1 MEPRDLVGS
10 AQPNEVELK
19 GGRVGPNDED
29 REGARDIGLVC
40 GDDVINGGISE
51 GEGLEEQGEGL
62 LEEQEFSIKEA
73 SFQEGSLKLKI
84 QTTKRT
90 KKPPKSLENYIC
102 PPEIRMT
109 IRPPA
114 GEGKAGRQGRTGGG
128 AGRGQKD
135 EERGPPRKRTYERQ
149 FRMPEQREGGLLQLL
164 GDHTPPKHQ
173 LRGSLHPAH
182 AISHTQHALAQQFQ
196 HQHQINTH
204 WLTSTAP
211 SASPANSE
219 DRDPAREQSGAS
231 RSNLLDPSQPF
242 SQTATQSPS
251 PQRSLTPDLQLPVVT
266 DASILNLTSL
276 SRGRGL
282 QEVSEQLFGNIKRKY
297 GRKDSQRMLC
307 NPHSADSP
315 WGKQTEKGS
324 ESPTHSER
332 YRQEEATERVHEER
346 EERRKEDRERAIAG
360 RKGDEESRG
369 MLMLTEEGKGRK
381 RRRRPSFDESFSAQE
396 QSQQRQDSD
405 TTEKHQSGPPEP
417 KVAHKM
423 ETHRN
428 DSRPTRE
435 ADVNGERMEKA
446 ERADKGDKREKGERT
461 DRAERGDTVT
471 SRTDSE
477 SALSTNRMKKNP
489 VGRPKISTD
498 ILKHRES
505 THSLINKSANPRLP
519 SPNPSP
525 SPRSSIS
532 PSPSPKSR
540 VNISPSPSP
549 KPRFNISPS
558 PSPKS
563 RVNISPSPSPK
574 SRINISPSPS
584 PKSRIT
590 ISPSPS
596 PKSRINISP
605 SPSPRPRMAL
615 SPNPS
620 HSTSS
625 IVSSRPTKAKDRWS
639 YLKAKSH
646 ASLTS
651 PQRDIRGSPSTLTD
665 PPSAFPITPSSPL
678 YTNSDSLTVHTPI
691 KRKRG
696 RPKKQPLLTVET
708 IHEGTST
715 SPPSPLAQDISAGL
729 NSRKKTHTL
738 NTLVQMT
745 STTISANSNSL
756 KLKRGRGHSRPVNK
770 MKLGKMQSILNEIL
784 SGSSQNGSLPLK
796 SASAPVTSAMSAMAS
811 TIEARLGKQINVS
824 KRGTIYIGKKRG
836 RKPRAETQNCNLNK
850 TTRDKPSL
858 LVSTASL
865 YESPTVPSNT
875 LSPSSST
882 PSIRASHSDTTMPSL
897 QPISALPSKPLSR
910 GFLSGGWKLS
920 PPRLLANSPSHLS
933 EVASVKEVTLS
944 PISESHSEETIPSDS
959 GIGTDNNS
967 TSDQTEK
974 GPASRRR
981 YSFDLCGFEAAEAA
995 ALEASNRGSRTR
1007 CERQV
1012 TAVDNFLSQ
1021 QEKKQKHHRRKRK
1034 CLQSRDHLHF
1044 LSELEEV
1051 VVKLQQLRVSHRR
1064 YACFPQH
1071 PYPSIFR
1078 LNFHHYYPVTYDSYS
1093 CDSSSYLRRSAD
1105 LKAKRRRGR
1114 PAKASE
1120 PITSKLPFVQGY
1132 SYPLA
1137 GGNFYAAPYAMPY
1150 APPLSLGYFPPAPS
1164 FYLPHHS
1171 LGPAPPSPFMRPAV
1185 PPPKAFHSSGHSKL
1199 QAGTKLRSSSGPLQ
1213 GSSVRGEGLGSL
1225 GNGST
1230 GGLTGVRLHKRKHK
1244 HKHKHKDEPLLSP
1257 RDRQELGGLFSGAKT
1272 TARLN
1277 MLNDRRDLS
1286 SQGSKHLEKQ
1296 RGIGRGSSLGS
1307 SLGMFESDQLSTH
1320 SLADSHL
1327 HSRQTGQPISSFMSS
1342 YSSQSQR
1349 SESAPD
1355 LFLGSR
1361 EDECGGRSRKTRLAV
1376 FGDQGLMSFQTAR
1389 QEPGQMNQCSSPSL
1403 TGVPSKRRYKRRE
1416 VEQIQKDVRRMHSL
1430 NFEHVQKILRAKR
1443 LQRQAKTGNNIVK
1456 RRPGRPRKQP
1466 VEESEPTNRRVEDQV
1481 DGRSLDML
1489 AGRRGDVRT
1498 LGMPVLERCDD
1509 LPGRQSLRPNLT
1521 PEPLEFSNHD
1531 SISATIETVVHQARS
1546 VAPLAKGGKRRGRGH
1561 SRDELWAPSSQ

>member
-10 AQPNEVELK
+10 ARPKEAELQ
-19 GGRVGPNDED
+19 GGRVGPN
-29 REGARDIGLVC
+29 EGDQQGAGDMGLAR
-40 GDDVINGGISE
+40 GDDVINGAVSE

-90 KKPPKSLENYIC
+90 KKPPKNLENYIC

-109 IRPPA
+109 IRPPV
-114 GEGKAGRQGRTGGG
+114 GDGKGGRQGRTGGG
-128 AGRGQKD
+128 ATAGRGQKD

-173 LRGSLHPAH
+173 LRSSLLPAH
-182 AISHTQHALAQQFQ
+182 TLSHTQQTHHAHSPQF
-196 HQHQINTH
+196 HQHQINPD
-204 WLTSTAP
+204 WITSTAP
-211 SASPANSE
+211 SASPTN
-219 DRDPAREQSGAS
+219 PADSQTPRELG
-231 RSNLLDPSQPF
+231 QPF
-242 SQTATQSPS
+242 SRSATQSPS

-297 GRKDSQRMLC
+297 GRKDSQRTLG
-307 NPHSADSP
+307 NPHSAETP
-315 WGKQTEKGS
+315 WGRQAEKGS
-324 ESPTHSER
+324 ESPTDSEER
-332 YRQEEATERVHEER
+332 QKYRQEETTERFHEDR
-346 EERRKEDRERAIAG
+346 EERRKEDRERTNMG
-360 RKGDEESRG
+360 RRGEEEERG
-369 MLMLTEEGKGRK
+369 MPLLTEEGKGRK
-381 RRRRPSFDESFSAQE
+381 RRRRPSFDESFSAEE
-396 QSQQRQDSD
+396 QSQQQQES
-405 TTEKHQSGPPEP
+405 TEKHQAGPPEP
-417 KVAHKM
+417 KVAHKT
-423 ETHRN
+423 ETHKN
-428 DSRPTRE
+428 DPRLTSLV
-435 ADVNGERMEKA
+435 DVGR
-446 ERADKGDKREKGERT
+446 DKTDKVDKVDKREKGEWV
-461 DRAERGDTVT
+461 DRPERGEVVT
-471 SRTDSE
+471 SGTDPE
-477 SALSTNRMKKNP
+477 SNRMKKTP
-489 VGRPKISTD
+489 AGRPKISTD
-498 ILKHRES
+498 ALKPRELI
-505 THSLINKSANPRLP
+505 HNHINKPSLNVNPRLP

-532 PSPSPKSR
+532 P
-540 VNISPSPSP
+540 IPSP
-549 KPRFNISPS
+549 KPRL
-558 PSPKS
+558 
-563 RVNISPSPSPK
+563 
-574 SRINISPSPS
+574 
-584 PKSRIT
+584 
-590 ISPSPS
+590 
-596 PKSRINISP
+596 NISP
-605 SPSPRPRMAL
+605 SPSPRPRAAL
-615 SPNPS
+615 SPSPS

-625 IVSSRPTKAKDRWS
+625 TTSSRPSKTKDRWS

-646 ASLTS
+646 ACLTP
-651 PQRDIRGSPSTLTD
+651 PQRDIRASPSALAD

-678 YTNSDSLTVHTPI
+678 YTNTDSLTVHTPI

-715 SPPSPLAQDISAGL
+715 SPPSPLAQEASAGL
-729 NSRKKTHTL
+729 IRRRKTHTL
-738 NTLVQMT
+738 NTLVQMATTT
-745 STTISANSNSL
+745 SVNSSSL
-756 KLKRGRGHSRPVNK
+756 KLKRGRGFSRPVNK
-770 MKLGKMQSILNEIL
+770 KLGKMQSILNEIL
-784 SGSSQNGSLPLK
+784 SGSNQNGTLALK
-796 SASAPVTSAMSAMAS
+796 STATPVTSAMTAMAS

-836 RKPRAETQNCNLNK
+836 RKPRAETQGSVPSK
-850 TTRDKPSL
+850 PSRDKPLMSI
-858 LVSTASL
+858 STSSL
-865 YESPTVPSNT
+865 YESPAVPSST
-875 LSPSSST
+875 SSPNST
-882 PSIRASHSDTTMPSL
+882 APSLRASHPDATMPSL
-897 QPISALPSKPLSR
+897 QPISALPSKPPGR
-910 GFLSGGWKLS
+910 GLLSGGWKLS

-933 EVASVKEVTLS
+933 EGASVKEATLS

-981 YSFDLCGFEAAEAA
+981 YSFDLCGYEAAEAA
-995 ALEASNRGSRTR
+995 ALEASNRNSRPR
-1007 CERQV
+1007 CDRQV
-1012 TAVDNFLSQ
+1012 TAADNFLSQ

-1051 VVKLQQLRVSHRR
+1051 VLKLQQLRVSHRR
-1064 YACFPQH
+1064 FTCYPQH

-1093 CDSSSYLRRSAD
+1093 CDSGSYLRRSAD

-1114 PAKASE
+1114 PAKVSE

-1132 SYPLA
+1132 GYPLA
-1137 GGNFYAAPYAMPY
+1137 GGNYYAAPYAMPY
-1150 APPLSLGYFPPAPS
+1150 APHLSLGYFPPPPP

-1185 PPPKAFHSSGHSKL
+1185 PPPKAFHPSGHPKL
-1199 QAGTKLRSSSGPLQ
+1199 QPGAKLRSTSAPLQ
-1213 GSSVRGEGLGSL
+1213 GPSVREGLGSL
-1225 GNGST
+1225 GSGNAGS
-1230 GGLTGVRLHKRKHK
+1230 LAGVRLHKRKHK
-1244 HKHKHKDEPLLSP
+1244 HKHKHKDEPLLSL

-1272 TARLN
+1272 NARLS
-1277 MLNDRRDLS
+1277 MLSDRRDLANQVS
-1286 SQGSKHLEKQ
+1286 SKHLEKQ
-1296 RGIGRGSSLGS
+1296 RGSGRASGLGS

-1320 SLADSHL
+1320 SLADSQFR
-1327 HSRQTGQPISSFMSS
+1327 SRQTRQPINSFMSS

-1349 SESAPD
+1349 SESTPD
-1355 LFLGSR
+1355 LIMGSH
-1361 EDECGGRSRKTRLAV
+1361 EDSCGGRSRKTRLTE
-1376 FGDQGLMSFQTAR
+1376 FGDQGLLSFQTAR
-1389 QEPGQMNQCSSPSL
+1389 QELGQLDSSPSL
-1403 TGVPSKRRYKRRE
+1403 TGVPGKRRYKRRE

-1443 LQRQAKTGNNIVK
+1443 LQRQAKTGNNVIK

-1466 VEESEPTNRRVEDQV
+1466 VEEPEPTDRRENDRG
-1481 DGRSLDML
+1481 DSLGLDML
-1489 AGRRGDVRT
+1489 AGRRGDGRT

-1509 LPGRQSLRPNLT
+1509 LPGRQSLRPSLT

-1546 VAPLAKGGKRRGRGH
+1546 VPPPVKAGKRRGRGH
-1561 SRDELWAPSSQ
+1561 SRDELWAPSSL

>member
-1 MEPRDLVGS
+1 MEPRDLAGS
-10 AQPNEVELK
+10 ARPKEAELQ
-19 GGRVGPNDED
+19 GGRVGPNEEAQ
-29 REGARDIGLVC
+29 EGARAIGLARS
-40 GDDVINGGISE
+40 DDVINGAISE
-51 GEGLEEQGEGL
+51 GEGPEEQGEGL

-90 KKPPKSLENYIC
+90 KKPPKNLENYIC

-114 GEGKAGRQGRTGGG
+114 GEGKGGRHGRTGGG

-149 FRMPEQREGGLLQLL
+149 FRMPEQKEGGLLQLL
-164 GDHTPPKHQ
+164 GDHTLPKHQ
-173 LRGSLHPAH
+173 LRGSLPPAH
-182 AISHTQHALAQQFQ
+182 TQQTHHTLTQQFLHAHA
-196 HQHQINTH
+196 HQHQINPE
-204 WLTSTAP
+204 WIASSAP
-211 SASPANSE
+211 SASPANPADSE
-219 DRDPAREQSGAS
+219 PARELARAN
-231 RSNLLDPSQPF
+231 RSSSLDPTQPF
-242 SQTATQSPS
+242 SRTATRSPS

-297 GRKDSQRMLC
+297 GRKDSQRTLC
-307 NPHSADSP
+307 NPHSADTP
-315 WGKQTEKGS
+315 WGRQPEKGS
-324 ESPTHSER
+324 ESPTNSEER
-332 YRQEEATERVHEER
+332 QKYRQEETAERVHEDR
-346 EERRKEDRERAIAG
+346 EERKKEERERAIVG
-360 RKGDEESRG
+360 RRGDEEDRG
-369 MLMLTEEGKGRK
+369 MPLLTEEGKGRK
-381 RRRRPSFDESFSAQE
+381 RRRRPSFDESFSAE
-396 QSQQRQDSD
+396 ERLQQRQDSD
-405 TTEKHQSGPPEP
+405 TTEKHQPGAPEP

-423 ETHRN
+423 ETHKN
-428 DSRPTRE
+428 DSRLTSL
-435 ADVNGERMEKA
+435 ADVSRERIEKA
-446 ERADKGDKREKGERT
+446 ERTDKGDKREKGER
-461 DRAERGDTVT
+461 AERGEIVICG
-471 SRTDSE
+471 SGPE
-477 SALSTNRMKKNP
+477 SALSANRVKKNP

-498 ILKHRES
+498 TLKHREMAYN
-505 THSLINKSANPRLP
+505 HINKANLNTNHRLP

-525 SPRSSIS
+525 RGSIS
-532 PSPSPKSR
+532 PSPR
-540 VNISPSPSP
+540 ANISASLSP
-549 KPRFNISPS
+549 KPRA
-558 PSPKS
+558 
-563 RVNISPSPSPK
+563 
-574 SRINISPSPS
+574 
-584 PKSRIT
+584 
-590 ISPSPS
+590 
-596 PKSRINISP
+596 
-605 SPSPRPRMAL
+605 AL
-615 SPNPS
+615 SPSPS

-625 IVSSRPTKAKDRWS
+625 TASSRTTKAKDRWS

-651 PQRDIRGSPSTLTD
+651 PQRDNRGSPSTLAD

-678 YTNSDSLTVHTPI
+678 YTNTDSLTVHAPI

-715 SPPSPLAQDISAGL
+715 SPPSPLAQETFAGL
-729 NSRKKTHTL
+729 NRRRKTHTL
-738 NTLVQMT
+738 NTLVQMA
-745 STTISANSNSL
+745 STTTSANSNSL
-756 KLKRGRGHSRPVNK
+756 KLKRGRGPSRPVNK

-784 SGSSQNGSLPLK
+784 SGSSQNGTLALK
-796 SASAPVTSAMSAMAS
+796 SSSAPVTSAMSAMAS

-836 RKPRAETQNCNLNK
+836 RKPRAETQGSNPPK
-850 TTRDKPSL
+850 TTRDKPPLS
-858 LVSTASL
+858 VSISSL
-865 YESPTVPSNT
+865 YESPVVPSAT
-875 LSPSSST
+875 LSPSSSA
-882 PSIRASHSDTTMPSL
+882 PSLRTGHSDATMPSL
-897 QPISALPSKPLSR
+897 QPISALPSKPPGRS
-910 GFLSGGWKLS
+910 FLSGGWKLS

-933 EVASVKEVTLS
+933 EGASVKEVTLS

-974 GPASRRR
+974 GSASRRR

-995 ALEASNRGSRTR
+995 ALEASNRGSRAR

-1012 TAVDNFLSQ
+1012 TAGDNFLSQ

-1064 YACFPQH
+1064 YTCFPQQ

-1120 PITSKLPFVQGY
+1120 QITSKLPFVQGY
-1132 SYPLA
+1132 GYPLA
-1137 GGNFYAAPYAMPY
+1137 GGNYYAAPYAMPY
-1150 APPLSLGYFPPAPS
+1150 APPLSLGYFPPAPP

-1185 PPPKAFHSSGHSKL
+1185 PPPKAFHSSGHSQL
-1199 QAGTKLRSSSGPLQ
+1199 QPGAKLRSASGPLQ
-1213 GSSVRGEGLGSL
+1213 GPSVRGEGLGSL
-1225 GNGST
+1225 GSGSA
-1230 GGLTGVRLHKRKHK
+1230 GGIAGVRLHKRKHK
-1244 HKHKHKDEPLLSP
+1244 HKHKHKDEPLLSL

-1272 TARLN
+1272 SARLS
-1277 MLNDRRDLS
+1277 MLSDRRDLV
-1286 SQGSKHLEKQ
+1286 SQGPSKHLEKQ
-1296 RGIGRGSSLGS
+1296 RGSGRSSSLGS
-1307 SLGMFESDQLSTH
+1307 SLGMFESEQLSTH
-1320 SLADSHL
+1320 SLADSQF
-1327 HSRQTGQPISSFMSS
+1327 HSRQTRQPINSFMSS
-1342 YSSQSQR
+1342 YSSQTQR
-1349 SESAPD
+1349 SESASD

-1376 FGDQGLMSFQTAR
+1376 FGDQGLLSFQSAR
-1389 QEPGQMNQCSSPSL
+1389 QEPGRMSNCSGPSHSD
-1403 TGVPSKRRYKRRE
+1403 VPSKRRYKRRE

-1443 LQRQAKTGNNIVK
+1443 LQRQAKTGNNVVK

-1466 VEESEPTNRRVEDQV
+1466 IEESEPTNRSVDNRA
-1481 DGRSLDML
+1481 DGRGLDML
-1489 AGRRGDVRT
+1489 AGRRGDGRT
-1498 LGMPVLERCDD
+1498 QGMPVLERCDD
-1509 LPGRQSLRPNLT
+1509 LPGRQSLRSSLT

-1546 VAPLAKGGKRRGRGH
+1546 VPPLAKGGKRRGRGH

>member
-10 AQPNEVELK
+10 ARPKEADLK
-19 GGRVGPNDED
+19 GGRAGPNEED
-29 REGARDIGLVC
+29 QEGAGSTGLVR
-40 GDDVINGGISE
+40 GDDVINGAISE

-62 LEEQEFSIKEA
+62 MEEQEFSIKEA

-109 IRPPA
+109 IRPPM
-114 GEGKAGRQGRTGGG
+114 GEGKGGRQGRTGGG
-128 AGRGQKD
+128 AGAGRGPKD

-173 LRGSLHPAH
+173 LRSSLLPAH
-182 AISHTQHALAQQFQ
+182 TPSHTQQTQHTLAQKFQ
-196 HQHQINTH
+196 HTHAHQHQISPD
-204 WLTSTAP
+204 WITSTAP
-211 SASPANSE
+211 SASPAHPADSE
-219 DRDPAREQSGAS
+219 PARDLAGAS
-231 RSNLLDPSQPF
+231 RSSLLDPTQPF
-242 SQTATQSPS
+242 SRTATQSPS

-307 NPHSADSP
+307 NPHGADTL
-315 WGKQTEKGS
+315 WGRQPEKGS
-324 ESPTHSER
+324 ESPTNSEER
-332 YRQEEATERVHEER
+332 QKYRQEETSERFHEER
-346 EERRKEDRERAIAG
+346 EERRKEERERTVAG
-360 RKGDEESRG
+360 RKGDEEDRG
-369 MLMLTEEGKGRK
+369 MPMLAEEGKGRK
-381 RRRRPSFDESFSAQE
+381 RRRRPSFDESFSVEE
-396 QSQQRQDSD
+396 QSQQRTLDSD
-405 TTEKHQSGPPEP
+405 TTEKHQPGPPEP
-417 KVAHKM
+417 KVAHKRDII
-423 ETHRN
+423 ETHKN
-428 DSRPTRE
+428 DSRLTSQ
-435 ADVNGERMEKA
+435 ADISGERIEKA
-446 ERADKGDKREKGERT
+446 ERAEKGDKREKGERV
-461 DRAERGDTVT
+461 DRTERGETAT
-471 SRTDSE
+471 SGPDHE
-477 SALSTNRMKKNP
+477 SDLSANRIKKNP
-489 VGRPKISTD
+489 VGRAKITAD
-498 ILKHRES
+498 TLKLRES
-505 THSLINKSANPRLP
+505 HNHINKALLNMNPRLP

-525 SPRSSIS
+525 SPRGSIS
-532 PSPSPKSR
+532 PT
-540 VNISPSPSP
+540 PSP
-549 KPRFNISPS
+549 KPRL
-558 PSPKS
+558 
-563 RVNISPSPSPK
+563 
-574 SRINISPSPS
+574 
-584 PKSRIT
+584 
-590 ISPSPS
+590 
-596 PKSRINISP
+596 NISP
-605 SPSPRPRMAL
+605 SPSPRSRTDL
-615 SPNPS
+615 SPSPS
-620 HSTSS
+620 HSTNSPA
-625 IVSSRPTKAKDRWS
+625 SSRPTKANDRWS

-651 PQRDIRGSPSTLTD
+651 PQRDNLGSPSTLAE

-678 YTNSDSLTVHTPI
+678 YTNTDSLTVHTPI

-715 SPPSPLAQDISAGL
+715 SPPSPLAQESTAGL
-729 NSRKKTHTL
+729 NRRRKTHTL
-738 NTLVQMT
+738 NPLAQMS
-745 STTISANSNSL
+745 STTTNTSSSSL

-784 SGSSQNGSLPLK
+784 SGSSQNGTLALK
-796 SASAPVTSAMSAMAS
+796 SSSAPVTTAMSAMAS

-836 RKPRAETQNCNLNK
+836 RKPRAETQGSNLPK
-850 TTRDKPSL
+850 TTKDKPPIS
-858 LVSTASL
+858 VSTSSL
-865 YESPTVPSNT
+865 YESPAVPSAT
-875 LSPSSST
+875 SSPSST
-882 PSIRASHSDTTMPSL
+882 VPSIRATHSEAIMPSL
-897 QPISALPSKPLSR
+897 QPISALPSKPAGR

-933 EVASVKEVTLS
+933 EGASVKEVTLS

-974 GPASRRR
+974 GHASRRR

-995 ALEASNRGSRTR
+995 ALEASNRGSRAR

-1051 VVKLQQLRVSHRR
+1051 MVKLQQLRVSHRR
-1064 YACFPQH
+1064 YTCYPQH

-1078 LNFHHYYPVTYDSYS
+1078 LNFHHYYPITYDSYS

-1114 PAKASE
+1114 PAKTSE

-1132 SYPLA
+1132 GYPLA
-1137 GGNFYAAPYAMPY
+1137 GGNYYAAPYAMPY
-1150 APPLSLGYFPPAPS
+1150 APPLSLGYFPPAPP

-1185 PPPKAFHSSGHSKL
+1185 PPPKAFHSSGLSKL
-1199 QAGTKLRSSSGPLQ
+1199 QPGAKLRSTSGPLQ
-1213 GSSVRGEGLGSL
+1213 GPSVRGEGLGSL
-1225 GNGST
+1225 GSGSA
-1230 GGLTGVRLHKRKHK
+1230 GGLAGVRLHKRKHK
-1244 HKHKHKDEPLLSP
+1244 HKHKHKDEPLLSS

-1272 TARLN
+1272 NARLN
-1277 MLNDRRDLS
+1277 MLSERRDFA
-1286 SQGSKHLEKQ
+1286 SQGSSKHLEKQ
-1296 RGIGRGSSLGS
+1296 RGNGRGSGLGS
-1307 SLGMFESDQLSTH
+1307 SLGIFESDQLSTH
-1320 SLADSHL
+1320 SLADSQF
-1327 HSRQTGQPISSFMSS
+1327 HSRQTGQPIKSFMSS

-1349 SESAPD
+1349 SESASD

-1361 EDECGGRSRKTRLAV
+1361 EDDCGGRNRRTRLTV

-1389 QEPGQMNQCSSPSL
+1389 QEPGQMNKCPSPSL

-1443 LQRQAKTGNNIVK
+1443 LQRQAKTGNNVIK

-1466 VEESEPTNRRVEDQV
+1466 LEESEPTNRREEEWA
-1481 DGRSLDML
+1481 DGRGLDML
-1489 AGRRGDVRT
+1489 ASRRGDGRT
-1498 LGMPVLERCDD
+1498 LGMPVLERCDN
-1509 LPGRQSLRPNLT
+1509 LPGRQSLRPGLT

-1546 VAPLAKGGKRRGRGH
+1546 VLPQAKAGKRRGRGH
-1561 SRDELWAPSSQ
+1561 SRDELWAPTSQ

>member
-10 AQPNEVELK
+10 ARPKEAELQ
-19 GGRVGPNDED
+19 GGRVGPNEADQ
-29 REGARDIGLVC
+29 EGAGGIGLARR
-40 GDDVINGGISE
+40 DDVITGAISE

-90 KKPPKSLENYIC
+90 KKPPKNLENYIC

-109 IRPPA
+109 IRPPV
-114 GEGKAGRQGRTGGG
+114 GEGKGWRQGRTGGG
-128 AGRGQKD
+128 VGRGQKD

-149 FRMPEQREGGLLQLL
+149 FRMPEQKEGGLLQLL
-164 GDHTPPKHQ
+164 AEHPPPKQQ
-173 LRGSLHPAH
+173 LRSVLPPAH
-182 AISHTQHALAQQFQ
+182 TLSHTQQTQHTPTQQFQ
-196 HQHQINTH
+196 HTHAHQHQINPD
-204 WLTSTAP
+204 WITSTAP
-211 SASPANSE
+211 SASPANPADCE
-219 DRDPAREQSGAS
+219 PARELAGAS
-231 RSNLLDPSQPF
+231 RSSLLDPTQPF
-242 SQTATQSPS
+242 SRTATQSPS
-251 PQRSLTPDLQLPVVT
+251 PQRSLTPDMQLPVVT

-307 NPHSADSP
+307 NPHSADTP
-315 WGKQTEKGS
+315 WGRQPEKGS
-324 ESPTHSER
+324 ESPTNSEER
-332 YRQEEATERVHEER
+332 QKYRQEETAERFHEER
-346 EERRKEDRERAIAG
+346 EERRKDERERAIAG
-360 RKGDEESRG
+360 RRGDEEDRG
-369 MLMLTEEGKGRK
+369 MPMLTEEGKGRK
-381 RRRRPSFDESFSAQE
+381 RRRRPSFDESFSVEE
-396 QSQQRQDSD
+396 QLQQRQDSD
-405 TTEKHQSGPPEP
+405 TTEKHQPGPPEP

-423 ETHRN
+423 ETHKN
-428 DSRPTRE
+428 DSRLSSHTDVSRE
-435 ADVNGERMEKA
+435 RIEKA
-446 ERADKGDKREKGERT
+446 ERADKGDKREKG
-461 DRAERGDTVT
+461 DRAERGETVI
-471 SRTDSE
+471 SGYDPD
-477 SALSTNRMKKNP
+477 SALSAGRMKKNP
-489 VGRPKISTD
+489 VGRPKTSMDT
-498 ILKHRES
+498 LKHRDP
-505 THSLINKSANPRLP
+505 THNHINKVNLNTNPRLP

-532 PSPSPKSR
+532 PSPRPR
-540 VNISPSPSP
+540 ANMSPSL
-549 KPRFNISPS
+549 
-558 PSPKS
+558 
-563 RVNISPSPSPK
+563 
-574 SRINISPSPS
+574 
-584 PKSRIT
+584 
-590 ISPSPS
+590 
-596 PKSRINISP
+596 
-605 SPSPRPRMAL
+605 SPRPRAAL
-615 SPNPS
+615 SPSPS

-625 IVSSRPTKAKDRWS
+625 TASSRPTKAKDRWS

-646 ASLTS
+646 ASITS
-651 PQRDIRGSPSTLTD
+651 PQRDNRGSPSTLAD

-678 YTNSDSLTVHTPI
+678 YTNTDSLTVHTPI

-715 SPPSPLAQDISAGL
+715 SPPSPLAQETSAGL
-729 NSRKKTHTL
+729 NRRRKTHTL

-745 STTISANSNSL
+745 STTISGNSNSL
-756 KLKRGRGHSRPVNK
+756 KLKRGRGPSRPVNK

-784 SGSSQNGSLPLK
+784 SGSSQNGALALK
-796 SASAPVTSAMSAMAS
+796 SSSAPVTSAMSAMAS

-836 RKPRAETQNCNLNK
+836 RKPRVETQGSNLPK
-850 TTRDKPSL
+850 TTRDKPPL
-858 LVSTASL
+858 CVSTSSL
-865 YESPTVPSNT
+865 YESPVVPSVT
-875 LSPSSST
+875 LSPSSSA
-882 PSIRASHSDTTMPSL
+882 PSIRTSHSDATMPSL
-897 QPISALPSKPLSR
+897 QPILALPSKAPGRS
-910 GFLSGGWKLS
+910 FLSGGWKLS

-933 EVASVKEVTLS
+933 EGASVKEVTLS

-995 ALEASNRGSRTR
+995 ALEASNRGSRAR

-1064 YACFPQH
+1064 YTCYPQH
-1071 PYPSIFR
+1071 TYPSIFR
-1078 LNFHHYYPVTYDSYS
+1078 LNFHHYYPVTYDSYP

-1132 SYPLA
+1132 GYPLA
-1137 GGNFYAAPYAMPY
+1137 GGNYYAAPYAMPY
-1150 APPLSLGYFPPAPS
+1150 APPLSLGYFPPATP

-1185 PPPKAFHSSGHSKL
+1185 PPPKAFHSSVHSKL
-1199 QAGTKLRSSSGPLQ
+1199 QPGAKLRSASGPLQ
-1213 GSSVRGEGLGSL
+1213 GPSVRGEGLGSL
-1225 GNGST
+1225 VSGSA
-1230 GGLTGVRLHKRKHK
+1230 GGLAGVRLHKRKHK
-1244 HKHKHKDEPLLSP
+1244 HKHKHKDESLLSL

-1272 TARLN
+1272 NARLS
-1277 MLNDRRDLS
+1277 MLSDRRDLA
-1286 SQGSKHLEKQ
+1286 SQGSSKHLEKQ
-1296 RGIGRGSSLGS
+1296 RGSGRVSSLGS

-1320 SLADSHL
+1320 SLADSQF
-1327 HSRQTGQPISSFMSS
+1327 HSRQTRQPINSFMSS

-1349 SESAPD
+1349 SETASD
-1355 LFLGSR
+1355 LFLSSR

-1389 QEPGQMNQCSSPSL
+1389 QEPGQMNNCSSPLL
-1403 TGVPSKRRYKRRE
+1403 TDVPSKRRYKRRE

-1443 LQRQAKTGNNIVK
+1443 LQRQAKTGNNVVK

-1466 VEESEPTNRRVEDQV
+1466 LEECEPPNRRAEDRA
-1481 DGRSLDML
+1481 DGRGLDMF
-1489 AGRRGDVRT
+1489 AGRRGDGRT

-1509 LPGRQSLRPNLT
+1509 LPGRQSLRPSLI

-1546 VAPLAKGGKRRGRGH
+1546 VLPLAKGGKRRGRAH

>member
-10 AQPNEVELK
+10 ARPKEAELQ
-19 GGRVGPNDED
+19 GGRAEPNDDD
-29 REGARDIGLVC
+29 REGAAGVGLARS
-40 GDDVINGGISE
+40 DDVISGGISE

-114 GEGKAGRQGRTGGG
+114 GEGRGGRQGRAGGG
-128 AGRGQKD
+128 AGAGRGMKE

-164 GDHTPPKHQ
+164 GDHPPPKHQ
-173 LRGSLHPAH
+173 PRSSLLHAH
-182 AISHTQHALAQQFQ
+182 THSHTQQTQHTLTQQSQHALA
-196 HQHQINTH
+196 HQHQ
-204 WLTSTAP
+204 LTPDWITSSTAP
-211 SASPANSE
+211 SASPANPVDS
-219 DRDPAREQSGAS
+219 DSARELAGAG
-231 RSNLLDPSQPF
+231 RSSLLDPRPPF
-242 SQTATQSPS
+242 SQTAARSPS

-307 NPHSADSP
+307 NPHSAETP
-315 WGKQTEKGS
+315 WGRQPEKGV
-324 ESPTHSER
+324 ESPTTSEER
-332 YRQEEATERVHEER
+332 QKYRHDEKAERFHEER
-346 EERRKEDRERAIAG
+346 EERRKEERERVIAG
-360 RKGDEESRG
+360 RRGDEEDRG
-369 MLMLTEEGKGRK
+369 MPMLTEEGKGRK
-381 RRRRPSFDESFSAQE
+381 RRRRQSFDESFSMEE
-396 QSQQRQDSD
+396 QSEQPQDSD
-405 TTEKHQSGPPEP
+405 TTEKHQPGPPES
-417 KVAHKM
+417 KLAHKM
-423 ETHRN
+423 DAHKNE
-428 DSRPTRE
+428 SRLASQAE
-435 ADVNGERMEKA
+435 VNGERAEKG
-446 ERADKGDKREKGERT
+446 ERGDKGEKREKGERV
-461 DRAERGDTVT
+461 ERGEIVMGGPDP
-471 SRTDSE
+471 E
-477 SALSTNRMKKNP
+477 SSLSTNRVKKNP
-489 VGRPKISTD
+489 VGRPKLSADTH
-498 ILKHRES
+498 KHREPIHNHIPS
-505 THSLINKSANPRLP
+505 PNLITNPRLP

-525 SPRSSIS
+525 SPR
-532 PSPSPKSR
+532 PS
-540 VNISPSPSP
+540 ISPSPSP
-549 KPRFNISPS
+549 KPRA
-558 PSPKS
+558 
-563 RVNISPSPSPK
+563 
-574 SRINISPSPS
+574 
-584 PKSRIT
+584 
-590 ISPSPS
+590 
-596 PKSRINISP
+596 NISP
-605 SPSPRPRMAL
+605 SPSPRPRANL
-615 SPNPS
+615 SPSPS
-620 HSTSS
+620 PRPRATLSPSLSPSTSS
-625 IVSSRPTKAKDRWS
+625 TASPCSRPTKTKDRWS
-639 YLKAKSH
+639 YLKARSPP
-646 ASLTS
+646 SLTP
-651 PQRDIRGSPSTLTD
+651 PQRDTRGTPLTLAD

-678 YTNSDSLTVHTPI
+678 YTNTDSLTVHTPI

-715 SPPSPLAQDISAGL
+715 SPPSPLAQETSAGL
-729 NSRKKTHTL
+729 SRRRKTHTL
-738 NTLVQMT
+738 TTLAQMA
-745 STTISANSNSL
+745 STTTSANSNSL

-770 MKLGKMQSILNEIL
+770 MKLGKVQSILNEIL
-784 SGSSQNGSLPLK
+784 SGSSQNGSLALK
-796 SASAPVTSAMSAMAS
+796 SSSAPVTSAMSAMAS

-836 RKPRAETQNCNLNK
+836 RKPRAETQASNPPRA
-850 TTRDKPSL
+850 TRDKPPL
-858 LVSTASL
+858 PVSSL
-865 YESPTVPSNT
+865 YESLLVPST
-875 LSPSSST
+875 TSSASSSA
-882 PSIRASHSDTTMPSL
+882 PSLRASHSDATMPSL
-897 QPISALPSKPLSR
+897 QPISALPSKPPGR

-933 EVASVKEVTLS
+933 EGASVKEVTLS

-995 ALEASNRGSRTR
+995 ALEASSRGSRAR

-1012 TAVDNFLSQ
+1012 ATVDNFLSQ

-1064 YACFPQH
+1064 YTCYPQH

-1078 LNFHHYYPVTYDSYS
+1078 LNFHHYYPVTYDSYP
-1093 CDSSSYLRRSAD
+1093 CDSGPYLRRSAD

-1132 SYPLA
+1132 GYPLA
-1137 GGNFYAAPYAMPY
+1137 GGNYYAAPYAMPY
-1150 APPLSLGYFPPAPS
+1150 APPLSLGYFPPAPPL
-1164 FYLPHHS
+1164 YLPHHS

-1185 PPPKAFHSSGHSKL
+1185 PPPKAFHSGGHSKL
-1199 QAGTKLRSSSGPLQ
+1199 QAGAKLRSSSGPLQ
-1213 GSSVRGEGLGSL
+1213 GASVRGEGLGSL
-1225 GNGST
+1225 GAGSA
-1230 GGLTGVRLHKRKHK
+1230 GGLGGVRLHKRKHK

-1257 RDRQELGGLFSGAKT
+1257 RDRQDLGGLFSGAKT
-1272 TARLN
+1272 NARLS
-1277 MLNDRRDLS
+1277 MLSDRRDLAN
-1286 SQGSKHLEKQ
+1286 QGSSKRLEKQ
-1296 RGIGRGSSLGS
+1296 RASGRGSSLAS
-1307 SLGMFESDQLSTH
+1307 SLGMFESDHLSSH
-1320 SLADSHL
+1320 SLADSQF
-1327 HSRQTGQPISSFMSS
+1327 HSHQSGQPINSFMSS

-1349 SESAPD
+1349 PELASD

-1361 EDECGGRSRKTRLAV
+1361 EEECSGRSRKRGLAV
-1376 FGDQGLMSFQTAR
+1376 FGEQGLMSFQNAR
-1389 QEPGQMNQCSSPSL
+1389 QEPGQMTQCSSPSL

-1416 VEQIQKDVRRMHSL
+1416 VEQIQKEVRRMCSL
-1430 NFEHVQKILRAKR
+1430 SNVLSSQRNFEHVQKILRVKR
-1443 LQRQAKTGNNIVK
+1443 LQRQAKTGNNVIK

-1466 VEESEPTNRRVEDQV
+1466 LEESEPTNRREEGRV
-1481 DGRSLDML
+1481 DGRGLDIL
-1489 AGRRGDVRT
+1489 ASRRGDGRT
-1498 LGMPVLERCDD
+1498 LGMPVLERCVD
-1509 LPGRQSLRPNLT
+1509 LPGRRSLRPTLT

-1546 VAPLAKGGKRRGRGH
+1546 VPPLARGGKRRGRGRR
-1561 SRDELWAPSSQ
+1561 RDELWAPSSQ

>member
-10 AQPNEVELK
+10 ARPKEVELQ
-19 GGRVGPNDED
+19 GGRVGPNEED
-29 REGARDIGLVC
+29 QEGARGIGLVC
-40 GDDVINGGISE
+40 SDDVINGAISE

-109 IRPPA
+109 IRPPV

-135 EERGPPRKRTYERQ
+135 EERGPLRKRTYERQ

-173 LRGSLHPAH
+173 LRSSLLPAH
-182 AISHTQHALAQQFQ
+182 TLSHTQQTQHTHTQQFQ
-196 HQHQINTH
+196 HTHTHQHQINSD
-204 WLTSTAP
+204 WIASSAP
-211 SASPANSE
+211 SASPANPADSE
-219 DRDPAREQSGAS
+219 PARELAGAS
-231 RSNLLDPSQPF
+231 RSTLLDPTQPF
-242 SQTATQSPS
+242 SRTATQSPS

-276 SRGRGL
+276 SRYGRGL

-307 NPHSADSP
+307 NPHSADTP
-315 WGKQTEKGS
+315 WGRQTEKGS
-324 ESPTHSER
+324 ESPSNSEER
-332 YRQEEATERVHEER
+332 QKYRQEETAERFHEER
-346 EERRKEDRERAIAG
+346 EERRKEERERTIAG
-360 RKGDEESRG
+360 RRGDEDDRG
-369 MLMLTEEGKGRK
+369 MHMLTEEGKGRK
-381 RRRRPSFDESFSAQE
+381 RRRRPSFDESFSVEE
-396 QSQQRQDSD
+396 QSQQWQESD
-405 TTEKHQSGPPEP
+405 TTEKHQPGPPEP

-423 ETHRN
+423 ETHKN
-428 DSRPTRE
+428 DSRLTCQ
-435 ADVNGERMEKA
+435 ADVSGERLEKA
-446 ERADKGDKREKGERT
+446 ERVDKGDKREKGERA
-461 DRAERGDTVT
+461 DRAERGETVT
-471 SRTDSE
+471 CGPDLE
-477 SALSTNRMKKNP
+477 SALSVNRMKKNP
-489 VGRPKISTD
+489 VGRPKLSTET
-498 ILKHRES
+498 LKHRES
-505 THSLINKSANPRLP
+505 IHNLINKPSLNTNLRLP

-525 SPRSSIS
+525 GPMGG
-532 PSPSPKSR
+532 
-540 VNISPSPSP
+540 ISPSPSP
-549 KPRFNISPS
+549 KPRANISP
-558 PSPKS
+558 
-563 RVNISPSPSPK
+563 I
-574 SRINISPSPS
+574 
-584 PKSRIT
+584 
-590 ISPSPS
+590 
-596 PKSRINISP
+596 
-605 SPSPRPRMAL
+605 PSPRPRAAL
-615 SPNPS
+615 SPSPS

-625 IVSSRPTKAKDRWS
+625 TASSRPCKAKDRWS

-651 PQRDIRGSPSTLTD
+651 PLRDNRGSPSTLTD

-678 YTNSDSLTVHTPI
+678 YTNTDSLTVHTPI

-715 SPPSPLAQDISAGL
+715 SPPSPLAQETSAGL
-729 NSRKKTHTL
+729 NRRKKTHTL
-738 NTLVQMT
+738 NTLMQMT
-745 STTISANSNSL
+745 STTTSANSNSL

-770 MKLGKMQSILNEIL
+770 MKIEKMQSILNEIL
-784 SGSSQNGSLPLK
+784 SGSSQNGTLALK
-796 SASAPVTSAMSAMAS
+796 SSSAPVTSAMSAMAS

-836 RKPRAETQNCNLNK
+836 RKPRAETQVSNPPK
-850 TTRDKPSL
+850 TTRDKPLMSI
-858 LVSTASL
+858 STSSL
-865 YESPTVPSNT
+865 YESPVVPST
-875 LSPSSST
+875 TSSPSSSA
-882 PSIRASHSDTTMPSL
+882 PPLRANHSDATMPSL
-897 QPISALPSKPLSR
+897 QPISALPSKPPSR

-933 EVASVKEVTLS
+933 EGASVKEVTLS

-981 YSFDLCGFEAAEAA
+981 YSFDLCGFEAVEAA

-1064 YACFPQH
+1064 YACYPQH

-1078 LNFHHYYPVTYDSYS
+1078 LNFHHYYPVTYDPYP

-1120 PITSKLPFVQGY
+1120 PITTKLPFVQGY

-1150 APPLSLGYFPPAPS
+1150 ASPLSLGYFPPAPP
-1164 FYLPHHS
+1164 FYLPHHT

-1199 QAGTKLRSSSGPLQ
+1199 QPGAKLRSASGPLQ
-1213 GSSVRGEGLGSL
+1213 GPSVRGEGLGSL
-1225 GNGST
+1225 GSGSA
-1230 GGLTGVRLHKRKHK
+1230 GGLAGVRLHKRKHK

-1272 TARLN
+1272 TARLS
-1277 MLNDRRDLS
+1277 MLSDRRDLS
-1286 SQGSKHLEKQ
+1286 SQGSSKHLEKQ
-1296 RGIGRGSSLGS
+1296 RGSGRGSSLGS

-1320 SLADSHL
+1320 SLADSQF
-1327 HSRQTGQPISSFMSS
+1327 HSRQTGQPINSFMSS

-1349 SESAPD
+1349 SESASD

-1361 EDECGGRSRKTRLAV
+1361 EDDCGGRGRKTRLAV

-1389 QEPGQMNQCSSPSL
+1389 QEPGQMNKCSSPPL

-1443 LQRQAKTGNNIVK
+1443 LQRQAKTGNNVIK

-1466 VEESEPTNRRVEDQV
+1466 LEESEPTNRREEDRADV
-1481 DGRSLDML
+1481 RGLDMF
-1489 AGRRGDVRT
+1489 ASRRGDGRT

>member
-10 AQPNEVELK
+10 ARPKEVELQ
-19 GGRVGPNDED
+19 GGRVGPNEED
-29 REGARDIGLVC
+29 QEGAGGIGLVC
-40 GDDVINGGISE
+40 SDDVINGAISE

-109 IRPPA
+109 IRPPV
-114 GEGKAGRQGRTGGG
+114 GEGKVGRQGRTGGG

-173 LRGSLHPAH
+173 LRSSLLPAH
-182 AISHTQHALAQQFQ
+182 TLSHTQQTQHTLTQQFQ
-196 HQHQINTH
+196 HTHTHQHPINPD
-204 WLTSTAP
+204 WITSTAP
-211 SASPANSE
+211 SASPANPADSE
-219 DRDPAREQSGAS
+219 PARELAGAS
-231 RSNLLDPSQPF
+231 RSTLLDPTQPF
-242 SQTATQSPS
+242 SRTATRSPS

-307 NPHSADSP
+307 NPHSADAP
-315 WGKQTEKGS
+315 WGRQTEKGS
-324 ESPTHSER
+324 ESPTNTEER
-332 YRQEEATERVHEER
+332 QKYRQDETAERFHEER
-346 EERRKEDRERAIAG
+346 EERRKEERERAITG
-360 RKGDEESRG
+360 RRGDEEDRG
-369 MLMLTEEGKGRK
+369 MHMLTEEGKGRK
-381 RRRRPSFDESFSAQE
+381 RRRRPSFDESFSIEE

-405 TTEKHQSGPPEP
+405 TTEKHQPGPPEP

-428 DSRPTRE
+428 DSRLTSQS
-435 ADVNGERMEKA
+435 DVSGERLEKMERAEKA
-446 ERADKGDKREKGERT
+446 DKREKGERA
-461 DRAERGDTVT
+461 DRAERGETVT
-471 SRTDSE
+471 SGPDLE
-477 SALSTNRMKKNP
+477 STLSANRMKKNP

-498 ILKHRES
+498 TLKHRES
-505 THSLINKSANPRLP
+505 THNLINKPSFNTNPRLP

-525 SPRSSIS
+525 SPRGS
-532 PSPSPKSR
+532 
-540 VNISPSPSP
+540 ISPSPSP
-549 KPRFNISPS
+549 KPRANISPG
-558 PSPKS
+558 
-563 RVNISPSPSPK
+563 
-574 SRINISPSPS
+574 
-584 PKSRIT
+584 
-590 ISPSPS
+590 
-596 PKSRINISP
+596 
-605 SPSPRPRMAL
+605 PSPRPRVAL
-615 SPNPS
+615 STSPS

-625 IVSSRPTKAKDRWS
+625 TASSRPTKAKDRWS

-651 PQRDIRGSPSTLTD
+651 PQRDNRGSPSTLTD

-678 YTNSDSLTVHTPI
+678 YTNTDSLTVHTPI

-715 SPPSPLAQDISAGL
+715 SPPSPLAQETPAGL
-729 NSRKKTHTL
+729 NRRKKTHAL
-738 NTLVQMT
+738 NTSVQMA
-745 STTISANSNSL
+745 STITSANSNSL

-784 SGSSQNGSLPLK
+784 SGSSQNDSLALK
-796 SASAPVTSAMSAMAS
+796 SSSAPVTSAMSAMAS

-836 RKPRAETQNCNLNK
+836 RKPRAETQGPHHPK
-850 TTRDKPSL
+850 TTRDKPPLS
-858 LVSTASL
+858 VSISSL
-865 YESPTVPSNT
+865 YESPVVPST
-875 LSPSSST
+875 ISSPSSSG
-882 PSIRASHSDTTMPSL
+882 PSIRASHSDATMPSL
-897 QPISALPSKPLSR
+897 QPISALPCKPPSR

-933 EVASVKEVTLS
+933 EGASVKEVTLS

-981 YSFDLCGFEAAEAA
+981 YSFDLCGFEAVEAA
-995 ALEASNRGSRTR
+995 ALEASNRGSRPR

-1012 TAVDNFLSQ
+1012 SAVDNFLSQ

-1051 VVKLQQLRVSHRR
+1051 VLKLQQLRVSHRR
-1064 YACFPQH
+1064 YTCYPQH

-1078 LNFHHYYPVTYDSYS
+1078 LNFHHYYPVTYDSYP

-1120 PITSKLPFVQGY
+1120 QITSKLPFVQGY
-1132 SYPLA
+1132 GYPLA

-1150 APPLSLGYFPPAPS
+1150 APPLSLGYFPPAPP

-1199 QAGTKLRSSSGPLQ
+1199 QPGAKLRSASGPLQ
-1213 GSSVRGEGLGSL
+1213 GPSVRGEGLGSL
-1225 GNGST
+1225 GNGSA
-1230 GGLTGVRLHKRKHK
+1230 GGLAGVRLHKRKHK

-1257 RDRQELGGLFSGAKT
+1257 RDRQEWGGLFSGAKT
-1272 TARLN
+1272 TARLS
-1277 MLNDRRDLS
+1277 MLSDRRDLS
-1286 SQGSKHLEKQ
+1286 SQGSAKHLEKQ
-1296 RGIGRGSSLGS
+1296 RGSGRGSSLGS
-1307 SLGMFESDQLSTH
+1307 SLGMFESDQLSTR
-1320 SLADSHL
+1320 SLANSQY
-1327 HSRQTGQPISSFMSS
+1327 HSRQTGQPINSFMSS

-1349 SESAPD
+1349 SESASD

-1361 EDECGGRSRKTRLAV
+1361 EDDCGGRSRKTRLAV

-1389 QEPGQMNQCSSPSL
+1389 QEPGQMNKCSSPSL

-1443 LQRQAKTGNNIVK
+1443 LQRQAKTGNNVIK

-1466 VEESEPTNRRVEDQV
+1466 LEESEPTNRREEDRA
-1481 DGRSLDML
+1481 DGRGLDML
-1489 AGRRGDVRT
+1489 ASRRGDGRT

-1546 VAPLAKGGKRRGRGH
+1546 VAPLAKGVKRRGRGH

>member
-1 MEPRDLVGS
+1 MEPRDLVGL
-10 AQPNEVELK
+10 ARPKEADLQE
-19 GGRVGPNDED
+19 GRVGPNEED
-29 REGARDIGLVC
+29 QEGAGGIRLVRS
-40 GDDVINGGISE
+40 DDVINGAISE
-51 GEGLEEQGEGL
+51 GEGLEDQGEGL
-62 LEEQEFSIKEA
+62 MEEQEFSIKEA

-109 IRPPA
+109 IRPPM
-114 GEGKAGRQGRTGGG
+114 GEGKGGRQGRTGGG
-128 AGRGQKD
+128 AGAGRGPKD

-149 FRMPEQREGGLLQLL
+149 FRMPEQKEEGLLQLL
-164 GDHTPPKHQ
+164 GDHTLPKHQ
-173 LRGSLHPAH
+173 LRSSLLPAQTLPHTQQTQHTLTQKFQHAH
-182 AISHTQHALAQQFQ
+182 A
-196 HQHQINTH
+196 HQHQISPD
-204 WLTSTAP
+204 WITSTAA
-211 SASPANSE
+211 SASPAHPADCE
-219 DRDPAREQSGAS
+219 PARDLAGACRNS
-231 RSNLLDPSQPF
+231 LLDPTQPF
-242 SQTATQSPS
+242 SRTASPS

-307 NPHSADSP
+307 NPHSADTH
-315 WGKQTEKGS
+315 WGRQTEKGS
-324 ESPTHSER
+324 ESPINSEER
-332 YRQEEATERVHEER
+332 QKYRQEETAERFHEER
-346 EERRKEDRERAIAG
+346 EERRKGERERTFAG
-360 RKGDEESRG
+360 RKGDEEDRG
-369 MLMLTEEGKGRK
+369 MSVLAEEGKGRK
-381 RRRRPSFDESFSAQE
+381 RRRRPSFDESFSVVE
-396 QSQQRQDSD
+396 QSQQRTLDSD
-405 TTEKHQSGPPEP
+405 TTEKHQPGPPEP
-417 KVAHKM
+417 KVAHKI
-423 ETHRN
+423 EIHKN
-428 DSRPTRE
+428 DSRLTSQ
-435 ADVNGERMEKA
+435 ADVGGERMEKA
-446 ERADKGDKREKGERT
+446 DRADKGDKREKGERVE
-461 DRAERGDTVT
+461 RAERGETVT
-471 SRTDSE
+471 SGPDQE
-477 SALSTNRMKKNP
+477 SDLSVNRIKKNP
-489 VGRPKISTD
+489 VGRPKLGPDT
-498 ILKHRES
+498 LKLREPI
-505 THSLINKSANPRLP
+505 HNHINKPNLSMNPRLLNQNL
-519 SPNPSP
+519 SPNP
-525 SPRSSIS
+525 RASIS
-532 PSPSPKSR
+532 P
-540 VNISPSPSP
+540 IPSP
-549 KPRFNISPS
+549 KPRA
-558 PSPKS
+558 
-563 RVNISPSPSPK
+563 
-574 SRINISPSPS
+574 
-584 PKSRIT
+584 
-590 ISPSPS
+590 
-596 PKSRINISP
+596 NISP
-605 SPSPRPRMAL
+605 SPSPRPRADL
-615 SPNPS
+615 SPSPS

-625 IVSSRPTKAKDRWS
+625 TASSRPTKANDRWS

-651 PQRDIRGSPSTLTD
+651 PQRDSLGSPLTLAD

-678 YTNSDSLTVHTPI
+678 YTNTDSLTVHTPI

-715 SPPSPLAQDISAGL
+715 SPPSPLAQETTVGL
-729 NSRKKTHTL
+729 NRRRKTHTL

-745 STTISANSNSL
+745 STTTNANSNSL

-784 SGSSQNGSLPLK
+784 SGSSQNGSLGLK
-796 SASAPVTSAMSAMAS
+796 SSSAPVTSAMSAMAS

-836 RKPRAETQNCNLNK
+836 RKPRAETQGSNPPK
-850 TTRDKPSL
+850 TTRDKPPMSI
-858 LVSTASL
+858 STSSL
-865 YESPTVPSNT
+865 YESPVVPST
-875 LSPSSST
+875 TSSPSSSAT
-882 PSIRASHSDTTMPSL
+882 SIRATHSDATMPSL
-897 QPISALPSKPLSR
+897 QPISALPSKPPSR
-910 GFLSGGWKLS
+910 SFLSGGWKLS

-933 EVASVKEVTLS
+933 EGASVKEVTLS

-974 GPASRRR
+974 GHASRRR

-995 ALEASNRGSRTR
+995 ALEASNRGSRAR

-1012 TAVDNFLSQ
+1012 TAVDSFLSQ

-1064 YACFPQH
+1064 YTCYPQH

-1078 LNFHHYYPVTYDSYS
+1078 LNFHHYYPITYDSYPY
-1093 CDSSSYLRRSAD
+1093 DSSSYLRRSAD

-1120 PITSKLPFVQGY
+1120 PITTKLPFVQGY
-1132 SYPLA
+1132 GYPLA
-1137 GGNFYAAPYAMPY
+1137 GGNYYAAPYAMPY
-1150 APPLSLGYFPPAPS
+1150 ATPLSLGYFPPAPQ

-1199 QAGTKLRSSSGPLQ
+1199 QPGAKLRSASGSLQ
-1213 GSSVRGEGLGSL
+1213 GPTVRGEGLG
-1225 GNGST
+1225 GGSA
-1230 GGLTGVRLHKRKHK
+1230 GGLAGVRLHKRKHK

-1272 TARLN
+1272 NARLS
-1277 MLNDRRDLS
+1277 MLNERRDLA
-1286 SQGSKHLEKQ
+1286 SQGPSKHLEKQ
-1296 RGIGRGSSLGS
+1296 RGNARCSTLGS
-1307 SLGMFESDQLSTH
+1307 SLGIFESDQLSTH
-1320 SLADSHL
+1320 TLADSQF
-1327 HSRQTGQPISSFMSS
+1327 HSHQTGQPRKSFMNS
-1342 YSSQSQR
+1342 YSSQSQQL
-1349 SESAPD
+1349 ESASD

-1361 EDECGGRSRKTRLAV
+1361 EDECGGQSRRTRLTV

-1389 QEPGQMNQCSSPSL
+1389 QEPGPMNKCPDPSL

-1443 LQRQAKTGNNIVK
+1443 LQRQAKTGNNVIK

-1466 VEESEPTNRRVEDQV
+1466 LEESEPTNRREEDWV
-1481 DGRSLDML
+1481 DGRGLDML
-1489 AGRRGDVRT
+1489 ASRRGDGRT
-1498 LGMPVLERCDD
+1498 LGMPVLERCDN
-1509 LPGRQSLRPNLT
+1509 LPGRQSLRPSLI

-1546 VAPLAKGGKRRGRGH
+1546 VPPLAKGGKRRGRGH
-1561 SRDELWAPSSQ
+1561 SRDELWAPTSQ

>member
-1 MEPRDLVGS
+1 MEPRDLVGT
-10 AQPNEVELK
+10 ARPKEAELP
-19 GGRVGPNDED
+19 GGRVGPNEGV
-29 REGARDIGLVC
+29 REGSGANGLARS
-40 GDDVINGGISE
+40 DDVINGAISE

-90 KKPPKSLENYIC
+90 KKPPKNLENYIC

-109 IRPPA
+109 IRPQV
-114 GEGKAGRQGRTGGG
+114 GEGKGGRQGRTGGG

-149 FRMPEQREGGLLQLL
+149 FRMPEQKEGGLLQLL

-173 LRGSLHPAH
+173 LRSSLPPAH
-182 AISHTQHALAQQFQ
+182 AQQTHHTQQFQ
-196 HQHQINTH
+196 HAHGHQHQINPD
-204 WLTSTAP
+204 WITSPAP
-211 SASPANSE
+211 SASPANPADSE
-219 DRDPAREQSGAS
+219 PARELAGAG
-231 RSNLLDPSQPF
+231 RSSSLDPTQPF
-242 SQTATQSPS
+242 SRTATQSPS

-307 NPHSADSP
+307 NPHSADTP
-315 WGKQTEKGS
+315 WGRQPEKGS
-324 ESPTHSER
+324 DSPTNSEER
-332 YRQEEATERVHEER
+332 QKYRQEETAERFHEDR
-346 EERRKEDRERAIAG
+346 EERRKEERERAIAG
-360 RKGDEESRG
+360 RRGNEEDRG
-369 MLMLTEEGKGRK
+369 MPMLTEEGKGRK
-381 RRRRPSFDESFSAQE
+381 RRRRPSFDETFSAEE
-396 QSQQRQDSD
+396 QLQHRQDSD
-405 TTEKHQSGPPEP
+405 TTEKDQPGPPEP

-423 ETHRN
+423 ETHKN
-428 DSRPTRE
+428 DPRLTSP
-435 ADVNGERMEKA
+435 ADVSRERIEKA
-446 ERADKGDKREKGERT
+446 ERTDKGDKREKGERV
-461 DRAERGDTVT
+461 DRAERGEIVISGPDP
-471 SRTDSE
+471 E
-477 SALSTNRMKKNP
+477 SALSANRMKKNP
-489 VGRPKISTD
+489 VGRPKISADTF
-498 ILKHRES
+498 KHREQA
-505 THSLINKSANPRLP
+505 HNHINKANLNTNPRLP

-525 SPRSSIS
+525 RGSIS
-532 PSPSPKSR
+532 PIPR
-540 VNISPSPSP
+540 ANISPSLSP
-549 KPRFNISPS
+549 KPRVALSPS
-558 PSPKS
+558 PC
-563 RVNISPSPSPK
+563 
-574 SRINISPSPS
+574 
-584 PKSRIT
+584 
-590 ISPSPS
+590 
-596 PKSRINISP
+596 
-605 SPSPRPRMAL
+605 
-615 SPNPS
+615 

-625 IVSSRPTKAKDRWS
+625 TSSSRTTKAKDRWS

-651 PQRDIRGSPSTLTD
+651 PQRDNRGSPLTLAD

-678 YTNSDSLTVHTPI
+678 YTNTDSLTVHTPI

-715 SPPSPLAQDISAGL
+715 SPPSPLAQETFAGL
-729 NSRKKTHTL
+729 NRRRKTHTL
-738 NTLVQMT
+738 NTLVQMA
-745 STTISANSNSL
+745 STTTSSNSNSL
-756 KLKRGRGHSRPVNK
+756 KLKRGRGPSRPVNK

-784 SGSSQNGSLPLK
+784 SGSSQNGTLALK
-796 SASAPVTSAMSAMAS
+796 SSSAPVTSAMSAMAS

-836 RKPRAETQNCNLNK
+836 RKPRAETQGSNPPK
-850 TTRDKPSL
+850 TTRDKPPLSL
-858 LVSTASL
+858 SASSL
-865 YESPTVPSNT
+865 YESPVVPSAT
-875 LSPSSST
+875 LSPSSSA
-882 PSIRASHSDTTMPSL
+882 PSLRTSHSDATMPSL
-897 QPISALPSKPLSR
+897 QPISAMPSKPPGRS
-910 GFLSGGWKLS
+910 FLSGGWKLS

-933 EVASVKEVTLS
+933 EGASVKEVTLS

-974 GPASRRR
+974 GSASRRR
-981 YSFDLCGFEAAEAA
+981 YSFDLCGFEAVEAA
-995 ALEASNRGSRTR
+995 ALEASNRGSRAR

-1064 YACFPQH
+1064 YTCFPQQ

-1078 LNFHHYYPVTYDSYS
+1078 LNFHHYYPVTYDSYP

-1132 SYPLA
+1132 GYPLA
-1137 GGNFYAAPYAMPY
+1137 GGNYYAAPYAMPY
-1150 APPLSLGYFPPAPS
+1150 APPLSLGYFPPAAP

-1185 PPPKAFHSSGHSKL
+1185 PPPKAFHSSGHPKL
-1199 QAGTKLRSSSGPLQ
+1199 QPGAKLRSASGPLQ
-1213 GSSVRGEGLGSL
+1213 GPSVRGEGLGSL
-1225 GNGST
+1225 GSGSA
-1230 GGLTGVRLHKRKHK
+1230 GGLAGVRLHKRKHK
-1244 HKHKHKDEPLLSP
+1244 HKHKHKDEPLLSL

-1272 TARLN
+1272 SARLS
-1277 MLNDRRDLS
+1277 MLSDRRDLV
-1286 SQGSKHLEKQ
+1286 SQGPSKHLEKQ
-1296 RGIGRGSSLGS
+1296 RGSGRASSLGS
-1307 SLGMFESDQLSTH
+1307 SLGMFESEQLSTH
-1320 SLADSHL
+1320 SLADSQF
-1327 HSRQTGQPISSFMSS
+1327 HSRLTRQPINSFMSS
-1342 YSSQSQR
+1342 YSSQTQR
-1349 SESAPD
+1349 SESASD

-1361 EDECGGRSRKTRLAV
+1361 EDECGGRSRKTRIAV

-1389 QEPGQMNQCSSPSL
+1389 PEPGHMNNCSGPSHND
-1403 TGVPSKRRYKRRE
+1403 VPSKRRYKRRE

-1443 LQRQAKTGNNIVK
+1443 LQRQAKTGNNVVK

-1466 VEESEPTNRRVEDQV
+1466 IETSEPTNRRPDNRA
-1481 DGRSLDML
+1481 DGRGLDML
-1489 AGRRGDVRT
+1489 AVRRGDGRT
-1498 LGMPVLERCDD
+1498 QGMPVLERCDD
-1509 LPGRQSLRPNLT
+1509 LPGRQSLRPSLT

-1531 SISATIETVVHQARS
+1531 SISATIESVVHQARS
-1546 VAPLAKGGKRRGRGH
+1546 VPPLAKRGKRRGRGH